1 MEISMSQTTVT
12 YLTILAP
19 LLIQIVGLTAAVL
32 VCSFV
37 FMKTDFYDW
46 TQMGMNGLYWEYST
60 VIIILMILI
69 IQNITENMFRKGDP
83 NIYPEVIMLRTHMS
97 VLGYCIRPIVIVMF
111 CHIVCPDRR
120 YRFAW
125 ALIGVNTAVHLT
137 SYFSHVCFWIDETNA
152 YQGGPLSRFCLY
164 VSASLFAYLFFITI
178 REFYNSGNRNFWIP
192 ILCLIL

>member
-32 VCSFV
+32 VDSYISP
-37 FMKTDFYDW
+37 K
-46 TQMGMNGLYWEYST
+46 NRKILL
-60 VIIILMILI
+60 INIALLMILI

-137 SYFSHVCFWIDETNA
+137 SYFSHVCFWIDPSNA

-178 REFYNSGNRNFWIP
+178 HEFYNTGNRNFRIP
-192 ILCLIL
+192 ILCLIFISIGVFWISMSN